1 MDQVI
6 FDKLHSEVVLENTKL
21 STIRVS
27 SDVPQGI
34 VLGPTL
40 FLIFI
45 NDLPDYISHSALRMF
60 ADDCLLYKTIRSPQ
74 DVIDLQQDLFAICKH
89 GKILG

>member
-1 MDQVI
+1 MVPHHRLLY
-6 FDKLHSEVVLENTKL
+6 KLNWYGIRGNVSQWVKSFLTNRTQRVVLENTES

-27 SDVPQGI
+27 SDVPQGT

-45 NDLPDYISHSALRMF
+45 NDLPDYISR
-60 ADDCLLYKTIRSPQ
+60 
-74 DVIDLQQDLFAICKH
+74 
-89 GKILG
+89 